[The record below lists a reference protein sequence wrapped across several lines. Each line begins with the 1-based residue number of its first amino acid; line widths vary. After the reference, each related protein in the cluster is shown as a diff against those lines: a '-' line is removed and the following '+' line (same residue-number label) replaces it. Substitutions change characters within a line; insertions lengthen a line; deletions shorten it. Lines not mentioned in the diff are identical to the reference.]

1 MLAATVREFFVE
13 ERRYDATSA
22 RELLEACGD
31 FFAAMGDPVRRN
43 LFITMIESGR
53 TGVDVSMLTRTT
65 NLSRPAVS
73 HHLKLLRNCGL
84 IKARREGT
92 HNYYYVDL
100 QEDLNRVKLFIASAE
115 RIIGLSEAGRP
126 D

>member
-1 MLAATVREFFVE
+1 ME
-13 ERRYDATSA
+13 ESKYDATSA
-22 RELLEACGD
+22 RGLLEACGD
-31 FFAAMGDPVRRN
+31 FFATMGDPVRRN

-53 TGVDVSMLTRTT
+53 RGVDVSTLTRTT

-100 QEDLNRVKLFIASAE
+100 REDVNRVKLFIASAE
-115 RIIGLSEAGRP
+115 RIIRQSEAEQPG
-126 D
+126 